1 MIFGGFSSFIAFLDV
16 WVLFKDYNYQFT
28 SFRVDWFLIFCILFC
43 VCVCVLFD
51 CSPPCV
57 SLNWVLTS
65 CLSQILPVLMFGLS
79 WDLGQTACLSYFLFC
94 FVFSTLGFFGGGF
107 LMKGLSFGSF
117 YLWISHFSFVFLF
130 LPALDT
136 FSVGQSAVFSQCLK
150 LLLLPSN
157 NFVNCFSSPSC
168 QRLSPVWTYDPLSC
182 TQRC

>member
-1 MIFGGFSSFIAFLDV
+1 MIFGGFSSFIAFLEV

-43 VCVCVLFD
+43 VCVCVCFIWLQ
-51 CSPPCV
+51 P
-57 SLNWVLTS
+57 SLCISKLSINVLSQSDTS
-65 CLSQILPVLMFGLS
+65 CFNVRSLLRSWSDCVFVLFFYSVLFFRLL
-79 WDLGQTACLSYFLFC
+79 DFL
-94 FVFSTLGFFGGGF
+94 GGF

-168 QRLSPVWTYDPLSC
+168 QRLSPVWTYPLSC